1 MMYNVYK
8 VWLHTLY
15 MHNHMIYIYI
25 SYVYIYIYAYDV
37 LFTVTPL
44 YRYEKQNANTI
55 GPGEALVWRPRRDS
69 RPGRRAQRVAEEMED
84 IERKSSFLIHKTWQN
99 MINCLKMGQFP

>member
-1 MMYNVYK
+1 MITYIIHAQSYD
-8 VWLHTLY
+8 
-15 MHNHMIYIYI
+15 IYIYI

-55 GPGEALVWRPRRDS
+55 GPGEALV
-69 RPGRRAQRVAEEMED
+69 
-84 IERKSSFLIHKTWQN
+84 
-99 MINCLKMGQFP
+99 

>member
-1 MMYNVYK
+1 MITYIIHAQSYD
-8 VWLHTLY
+8 
-15 MHNHMIYIYI
+15 IYIYTYHMCI
-25 SYVYIYIYAYDV
+25 YIYIYAYDV